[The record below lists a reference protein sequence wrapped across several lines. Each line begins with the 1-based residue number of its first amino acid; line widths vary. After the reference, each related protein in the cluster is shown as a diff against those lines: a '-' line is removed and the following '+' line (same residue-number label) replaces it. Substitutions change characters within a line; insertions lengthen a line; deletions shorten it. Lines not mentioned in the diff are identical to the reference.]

1 MYISVICCE
10 ICCETTLIHLSLLS
24 YLVICCET
32 TQSINLLT
40 FWGVGIL
47 SLICI
52 FLKENQSRGS
62 RFIAR
67 HIENVCCQHRGRC
80 MYKVQAVCY
89 NYIFNQNLAGLS
101 FVSSVIELS
110 TSPNISTS
118 TPNSWLYF
126 FVSIKEACTWS
137 GLRRI

>member
-1 MYISVICCE
+1 MYISV

-32 TQSINLLT
+32 TQSIIILT
-40 FWGVGIL
+40 LWSVGVL

-52 FLKENQSRGS
+52 FLEENQSRVN

-67 HIENVCCQHRGRC
+67 HIENVICCQHRGHC

-89 NYIFNQNLAGLS
+89 NYIFNQDLVGLS
-101 FVSSVIELS
+101 FVSHVIELS
-110 TSPNISTS
+110 TSSNISTS
-118 TPNSWLYF
+118 TPNSWLHF
-126 FVSIKEACTWS
+126 FVSIKEAYRVLT
-137 GLRRI
+137 